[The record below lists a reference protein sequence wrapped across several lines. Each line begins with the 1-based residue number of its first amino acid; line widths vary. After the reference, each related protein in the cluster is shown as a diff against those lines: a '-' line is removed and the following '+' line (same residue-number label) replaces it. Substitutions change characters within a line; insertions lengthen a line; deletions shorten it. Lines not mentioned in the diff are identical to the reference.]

1 MKSKI
6 LVFIL
11 MALVLL
17 TACAG
22 ENNQNETQ
30 DIKGLVN
37 DYSVRNITG
46 GSASITSTELI
57 VTNDSNKE
65 VRYDIS
71 EEDFFVSVAP
81 FISETHPCD
90 IHSLTGCQGEL
101 VDQDFDL
108 YIEDEAG
115 NVVVDEAMN
124 SGENGFIDLWLPR
137 DQILKVTITHDGK
150 EVESEISTFETSGTC
165 ITTMQLS

>member
-1 MKSKI
+1 MKLKI
-6 LVFIL
+6 VSVLLITL
-11 MALVLL
+11 ALL

-22 ENNQNETQ
+22 ESKVDTTENIR
-30 DIKGLVN
+30 DLVN
-37 DYSVRNITG
+37 DYSVRNKTAA
-46 GSASITSTELI
+46 SASITSTELI
-57 VTNDSNKE
+57 VTDDSDKE
-65 VRYDIS
+65 TRYDIS

-101 VDQDFDL
+101 VNQDFDL
-108 YIEDEAG
+108 YIEDEEG
-115 NVVVDEAMN
+115 NIIIDGTMN

-137 DQILKVTITHDGK
+137 NHVLKVKIIHEGK
-150 EVESEISTFETSGTC
+150 QVDSEISTFENNGTC